1 MKIGD
6 LVFEVPF
13 GKEWFKHNP
22 YLSNSAIGIVVEVV
36 DFETMYI
43 MWSSGDYA
51 GEISMMNT
59 DYLEKVN
66 GSR

>member
-13 GKEWFKHNP
+13 GKEWFKQNP

-51 GEISMMNT
+51 GEINMMNT